1 MAIGSGSA
9 SATGTGTAGSTAPG
23 RESLATDGSDAHHG
37 GGPAGTTT
45 ATGRGSPTSAARAT
59 GSADLDS
66 PEIDRAVGDAAT
78 MDGRGDVDGAV
89 RRLHDAALIASPERR
104 AELYIRAARFLAR
117 RQRWEEALAEGYAGI
132 AASPRSG
139 WAYLEVAKILNQ
151 AGRRAA
157 AVEMAEEAASRDA
170 QVRFAAQ
177 DLILEIE
184 AGKAATA
191 GPQPPRPRLGLPHLL
206 AGGLAAL
213 LAVTL
218 TAWVAWRRRRQTRQT
233 PGAEPAGER
242 TSTVPRAPAG
252 EDSRGPDPN
261 ANDLEGTEPVPDT
274 TPLST
279 GRTLAA
285 GDFIGP
291 YRVERVVA
299 TSLHSTLYRAEDLRL
314 RRQVAIKQANPMGM
328 QSEAALLRFQKEV
341 QSLIALS
348 TYHDGVIKVYDYLP
362 PGTLV
367 TEWVEGENLDEL
379 VGELPIDRVIQIGID
394 LCDILAFAHSMAI
407 VHRDIK
413 PSNVMVSSQTHRVKL
428 LDFGIAKNAGLGI
441 SQVTT
446 DSDVPIGTFT
456 YMAPEQFASPN
467 QAQGAS
473 DIYSL
478 GLTLYRI
485 ITGTL
490 PASPWLGPRTF
501 SLVPPDAFQPIDE
514 FAPAIQIFLG
524 SIGDLLPDL
533 DWVLDLDAVIAK
545 AFRENASDRYRSA
558 AEFKAELERVR
569 ALISASVRT

>member
-1 MAIGSGSA
+1 MAPASVATSA
-9 SATGTGTAGSTAPG
+9 SVAGTEAGATQFAQV
-23 RESLATDGSDAHHG
+23 
-37 GGPAGTTT
+37 GPASVPTSETTT
-45 ATGRGSPTSAARAT
+45 ASNAAP
-59 GSADLDS
+59 SADSDS
-66 PEIDRAVGDAAT
+66 AVAEADRLEAA
-78 MDGRGDVDGAV
+78 GNIDGALQK
-89 RRLHDAALIASPERR
+89 LHDAALIADPARR
-104 AELYIRAARFLAR
+104 AELYVRAARALAR
-117 RQRWEEALAEGYAGI
+117 KQRWEEALAEGYAGI
-132 AASPRSG
+132 AADPRSG
-139 WAYLEVAKILNQ
+139 WTYLEVAKILAQ

-157 AVEMAEEAASRDA
+157 AVEMAQEAASRDA

-177 DLILEIE
+177 DFIGEIRR
-184 AGKAATA
+184 A
-191 GPQPPRPRLGLPHLL
+191 GPDQSPPPAPGPGGFPWSWLLVGITAVLAVFGAIGYLVSRDPRPVPADELTQLVP
-206 AGGLAAL
+206 AA
-213 LAVTL
+213 
-218 TAWVAWRRRRQTRQT
+218 
-233 PGAEPAGER
+233 
-242 TSTVPRAPAG
+242 
-252 EDSRGPDPN
+252 DSATDLPDPVE
-261 ANDLEGTEPVPDT
+261 ATEGVPDT
-274 TPLST
+274 MPLVT
-279 GRTLAA
+279 GRALGP

-291 YRVERVVA
+291 YRVDRVVA

-314 RRQVAIKQANPMGM
+314 RRQVAIKQANPVGM

-367 TEWVEGENLDEL
+367 TEWVEGQNLDEL

-413 PSNVMVSSQTHRVKL
+413 PSNVMVSSQSHRVKL

-467 QAQGAS
+467 QAHGAS

-485 ITGTL
+485 ITGAL
-490 PASPWLGPRTF
+490 PAAPWLGPRTF
-501 SLVPPDAFQPIDE
+501 SLVPPDAFQAIDE
-514 FAPAIQIFLG
+514 FAPAVQIFLG
-524 SIGDLLPDL
+524 TIGDLLPDL
-533 DWVLDLDAVIAK
+533 DWIEDLDRVISK
-545 AFRENASDRYRSA
+545 SFRENAADRYRSA
-558 AEFKAELERVR
+558 AELKAELERVR